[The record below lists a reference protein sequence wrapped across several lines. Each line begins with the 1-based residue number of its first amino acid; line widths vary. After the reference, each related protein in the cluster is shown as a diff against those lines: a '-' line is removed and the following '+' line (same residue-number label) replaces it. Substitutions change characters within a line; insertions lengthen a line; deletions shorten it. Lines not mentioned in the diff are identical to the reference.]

1 MTLRTLV
8 SRLGPCLFVMCALT
22 AHAQPS
28 SPPPKSAPLKT
39 LQDDLPANAVRTASS
54 DKVRVLLVAD
64 FETTLSSPTT
74 ARIARL
80 NVSMGLPFQSGQVLI
95 AFDCEEPLARLK
107 MAKAEMVAAQETLD
121 ARVRMQGLDQASAV
135 EVALAAAAVNKAR
148 GQIDLNEAQIGQCS
162 IKAPWSGR
170 IAKVH
175 IKSFMS
181 VTPGQ
186 PLLDLV
192 KSGPLRL
199 KLNVPSKMIAQVSKS

>member
-1 MTLRTLV
+1 M
-8 SRLGPCLFVMCALT
+8 
-22 AHAQPS
+22 
-28 SPPPKSAPLKT
+28 
-39 LQDDLPANAVRTASS
+39 
-54 DKVRVLLVAD
+54 
-64 FETTLSSPTT
+64 SSPTT

-80 NVSMGLPFQSGQVLI
+80 NVSMGLPFQTGQVLI
-95 AFDCEEPLARLK
+95 AFDCEEPQARLK
-107 MAKAEMVAAQETLD
+107 MAKAEMAAAQETLD

-148 GQIDLNEAQIGQCS
+148 GQIDLNEAQIGQCA

-170 IAKVH
+170 VAKVH

-199 KLNVPSKMIAQVSKS
+199 KLNLPSKMIAQVSKSTLFKVDIDETGKAYEAKVNAVNSRVDPVSQTVEVEAVLVKPYPELLPGMSGVASLSTMR